1 MKELIKKQILIY
13 LINMI
18 IIICYYIFIYKIYL
32 YINDEVVTTP
42 TIIMEKSIPTEVPNI
57 WYKFIIDDFFSKFT
71 IKSKTID
78 QKYFEMKSFSKSLMI
93 EYNQDSLKN
102 SILCNIRSDHIN
114 SLVLECESYKEKIS
128 NL

>member
-13 LINMI
+13 LITMI

-32 YINDEVVTTP
+32 YINDEGVTTP

>member
-1 MKELIKKQILIY
+1 
-13 LINMI
+13 MI